1 MNIRV
6 HIADDHDIV
15 RVGVKSVINKYAAV
29 EIAGESKNEQ
39 NLLDFAENNKAD
51 VYILDIYSHGLNGVH
66 TVSRLLKA
74 DPESKVIVLTVNKD
88 KRSVLKA
95 FKAGCKGYVT
105 KLNAARE
112 IIEALNKVKSGGY
125 FISGEISDYLFDFN
139 SDDGDEI
146 KFEETGQLSSKE
158 TEVLKLIAEGKS
170 SRDISEILGI
180 SPNTV
185 NVHRNNIMH
194 KLDLHK
200 TAGLVRYA
208 IREKLVTL

>member
-29 EIAGESKNEQ
+29 EITGESKNEQ

-51 VYILDIYSHGLNGVH
+51 IYILDIYSQGLNGVH
-66 TVSRLLKA
+66 TVTKLLKT
-74 DPESKVIVLTVNKD
+74 DPDSKVIVLTVNKD
-88 KRSVLKA
+88 KSSVLKA

-112 IIEALNKVKSGGY
+112 ILEALNKVNCGGY
-125 FISGEISDYLFDFN
+125 YISGEISDYLFDFN
-139 SDDGDEI
+139 SKNVDDI
-146 KFEETGQLSSKE
+146 TFEESGQLSSKE
-158 TEVLKLIAEGKS
+158 TEILKLIAEGKS

-185 NVHRNNIMH
+185 NVHRNNIMQ
-194 KLDLHK
+194 KLNLHK